1 MSESALPPRSHP
13 AGTFHVADFG
23 PAGDLRSDQLYTYEL
38 TERLPGCAEL
48 LGTLSMHL
56 YRTPESFE
64 TVVDLTERLTLRFF
78 APAPTAGL
86 GTLRCDGSLISLS
99 LLLSGLDGPAEEV
112 TLNALQKH
120 LVRELRNTPHE
131 PAFSLLSV
139 PQRPLLATLVFGD
152 PPTARGQHLAA
163 VADRCLAAS
172 FFRYHGLC

>member
-1 MSESALPPRSHP
+1 MTDEVNRSSSNP

-23 PAGDLRSDQLYTYEL
+23 PAGDLRSNQPYTYAL
-38 TERLPGCAEL
+38 TEKLPGCPEL

-64 TVVDLTERLTLRFF
+64 TALDLTDRLTLRFL

-86 GTLRCDGSLISLS
+86 GTLRCDGQLISLS
-99 LLLSGLDGPAEEV
+99 LLATGIDPQADDV

-120 LVRELRNTPHE
+120 LLRELRDTPHE
-131 PAFSLLSV
+131 PAFSLLSI
-139 PQRPLLATLVFGD
+139 PQRPLLATLVFAD
-152 PPTARGQHLAA
+152 PPTPRGQHLAA
-163 VADRCLAAS
+163 ITDRCLAAS